1 MMRIVRYVIPI
12 IVLLVWMLI
21 SPAPALALLPQ
32 HAGFGC
38 LGCHNLHGGG
48 GGALL
53 GEANS
58 ESTCL
63 SCHGPLATAT
73 EVTIHDP
80 NGHLSGN
87 LGYITCLECHNP
99 HNNDRLNANGGTNI
113 KLIGVVYDFNDTN
126 VPRTYLTSPQ
136 IREEAPLPAGLGTLR
151 EVVFETSP
159 ADWSRSGDGLGL
171 CNACHGATHNV
182 GEDCAACHAH
192 NDSFIGKGC
201 TGCHD
206 GTGAG
211 ALSVSVNSPHATNVI
226 FSATGDTFL
235 CEDCHTGHGAG
246 TIEIPNNTTVGIN
259 YGSNGESGIA
269 LGSAVATGATEAE
282 ICWNCHNSYGV
293 SEWGTNTQ
301 ISTGSSSYNYG
312 SANSGSGIGWYADT
326 TVGSEVGATWN
337 SANFGYKT
345 GTIQSTHSVDGTATT
360 PGLDPVDNIRC
371 SYCHDVHDLNSL
383 ASDSSSGKPYLR
395 GTWMGNPYKEDGAPQ
410 SGTTYTANT
419 SNDFGPVPRADN
431 STSMEMGGYWIDQNT
446 TDTPTS
452 LGWTADSSSALCAL
466 CHGSNTDG
474 TWDLIGS
481 GSGNDIDNLNEFDF
495 NELGN
500 AEAANV
506 SWVGT
511 NGHSNA
517 VLGGTGLQEVNIF
530 SEAVRKPVDGYCG
543 PNGAD
548 DNDGNAANDDGY
560 CAGYPDMAYQQFSD
574 ETNVRGFGLRGHIM
588 EGEGF
593 YVDPNVR
600 VNQPYA
606 YTDYAWGATVDET
619 TPDSQYHQFSC
630 SKCHNPHASRLP
642 RLMITNC
649 LDIEHNTWDDAPV
662 GVRNG
667 TEVQISGSGNGN
679 NGTFNAVGMA
689 INGNTPVMLFTN
701 NTLNTNESGGFTVT
715 IDPGGSNEIYT
726 EGSNNTFEIETSV
739 NIGGT
744 NYDIVYDDLNKE
756 STLGRYIVGRRTPP
770 KGVDNKSGSQIYD
783 DNDDVQ
789 LAYATSAQNC
799 HRYEDANNDGDGI
812 DPGDE
817 EGWNT
822 VTPW

>member
-12 IVLLVWMLI
+12 IVLLAWMLL
-21 SPAPALALLPQ
+21 SPSPALALLPQ
-32 HAGFGC
+32 HSGFGC

-53 GEANS
+53 GEADS

-63 SCHGPLATAT
+63 SCHGPLGTAT
-73 EVTIHDP
+73 EVSIHDP
-80 NGHLSGN
+80 NTHGTGN

-113 KLIGVVYDFNDTN
+113 KLIGVEYDYNDTN
-126 VPRTYLTSPQ
+126 DPRTYLTGPQ
-136 IREEAPLPAGLGTLR
+136 IREESPLALGLLR

-182 GEDCAACHAH
+182 GEDCASCHAH
-192 NDSFIGKGC
+192 NDSFKGKGC

-206 GTGAG
+206 GLGAG
-211 ALSVSVNSPHATNVI
+211 ALAVSVNSSHATNTI

-246 TIEIPNNTTVGIN
+246 TIEIPNNPTVGIN
-259 YGSNGESGIA
+259 YGSNGESGIS
-269 LGSAVATGATEAE
+269 LGSVTVIGNTEAE
-282 ICWNCHNSYGV
+282 ICWNCHDTYGV

-312 SANSGSGIGWYADT
+312 SANPGSGIGWYADT

-345 GTIQSTHSVDGTATT
+345 GTIQSTHSVDGTATI
-360 PGLDPVDNIRC
+360 PGLDPVYNIRC

-410 SGTTYTANT
+410 SGTIYTANT

-500 AEAANV
+500 AETADV

-517 VLGGTGLQEVNIF
+517 VLGGTGQYTANIF
-530 SEAVRKPVDGYCG
+530 SENDRKPTDLYCDPTGGPDIDGVAHDA
-543 PNGAD
+543 P
-548 DNDGNAANDDGY
+548 GY
-560 CAGYPDMAYQQFSD
+560 CAGYPNMAYQQYSD
-574 ETNVRGFGLRGHIM
+574 HTTIRGAGFRGTIGGT
-588 EGEGF
+588 EG
-593 YVDPNVR
+593 YWIDPNVR

-606 YTDYAWGATVDET
+606 YDDYMWGATVDDT
-619 TPDSQYHQFSC
+619 TPDTQYHQFSC

-642 RLMITNC
+642 RLLISNC
-649 LDIEHNTWDDAPV
+649 LDTSHNTWDDTPKTMVQGDTVDFTGSSCSNGAGYV
-662 GVRNG
+662 VEFLDLKDTNIVLRSDSFSAGCTREDIILTWNG
-667 TEVQISGSGNGN
+667 TDYSLARTDIVNDDTSYG
-679 NGTFNAVGMA
+679 GTYDL
-689 INGNTPVMLFTN
+689 I
-701 NTLNTNESGGFTVT
+701 TLNT
-715 IDPGGSNEIYT
+715 
-726 EGSNNTFEIETSV
+726 TSDMA
-739 NIGGT
+739 NF
-744 NYDIVYDDLNKE
+744 
-756 STLGRYIVGRRTPP
+756 VGRQVLST
-770 KGVDNKSGSQIYD
+770 GSLNMTGTSQVHVDNDGVTLS
-783 DNDDVQ
+783 N
-789 LAYATSAQNC
+789 ATSAQNC
-799 HRYEDANNDGDGI
+799 HRVGDSIQG
-812 DPGDE
+812 GTGS
-817 EGWNT
+817 GWNT
-822 VTPW
+822 VSPW